1 MDKEN
6 LLAFPI
12 NEKATLKH
20 LRQDMKDDWF
30 YDAVRYEELLSNSKN
45 LRKILSQNLEI
56 HHGEYK
62 SGHKTIYDVPKRALG
77 LRYILEIDFYDRFGA
92 KK

>member
-45 LRKILSQNLEI
+45 SEKFFRKILRFIMENINLATRRYMMFPSER
-56 HHGEYK
+56 
-62 SGHKTIYDVPKRALG
+62 SACDIY
-77 LRYILEIDFYDRFGA
+77 
-92 KK
+92 